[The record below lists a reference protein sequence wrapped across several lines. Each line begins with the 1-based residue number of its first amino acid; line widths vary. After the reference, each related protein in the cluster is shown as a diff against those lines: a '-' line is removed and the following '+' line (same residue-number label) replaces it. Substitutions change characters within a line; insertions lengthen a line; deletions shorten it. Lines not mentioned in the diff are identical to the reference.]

1 MLNFGGV
8 QVNCFL
14 FKIWQLMVNC
24 WFGARWFGFMGSPYE
39 RDRYVGVSL
48 ESQPLVEADN

>member
-1 MLNFGGV
+1 
-8 QVNCFL
+8 
-14 FKIWQLMVNC
+14 MVNC

-48 ESQPLVEADN
+48 ESQPVVEADN